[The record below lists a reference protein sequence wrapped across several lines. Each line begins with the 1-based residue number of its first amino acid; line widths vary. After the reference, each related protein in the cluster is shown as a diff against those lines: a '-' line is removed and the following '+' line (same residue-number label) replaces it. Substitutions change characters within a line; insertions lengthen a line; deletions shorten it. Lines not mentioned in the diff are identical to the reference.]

1 METRMLVEIASSMFM
16 KHRLRYFN
24 VMHNKIY
31 VFSIYLLHVSIG
43 FFSPRCRI
51 IFMETTTLTADIAL
65 AAEVRA
71 WMGRRQ
77 VTQTKLGKILG
88 VPQASIYR
96 RLKGEISFS
105 FNELLIIASYFGIT
119 VAELVGSALLNAKS
133 PAPLQVSQ
141 EGRAKKKIAPVE
153 LVPSGATYQVV
164 AGAGFEPAASGL

>member
-1 METRMLVEIASSMFM
+1 MFVEIASSMSM
-16 KHRLRYFN
+16 KHRLRYFD
-24 VMHNKIY
+24 VSHNKKYII
-31 VFSIYLLHVSIG
+31 SIYLRHISIVSL
-43 FFSPRCRI
+43 PLRCRI
-51 IFMETTTLTADIAL
+51 NRMETTTLTADMAL

-77 VTQTKLGKILG
+77 ITQTKLGEILG

-119 VAELVGSALLNAKS
+119 VAELVGPALLNAKS

-153 LVPSGATYQVV
+153 LIPTGATYQMV